1 MQYNMANND
10 TVFDLSRDG
19 ESDRLVESNLLTIT
33 SKTATQRHSYGG
45 GTSSWSPTK
54 VKYSKRI
61 SDPRPTSA
69 PAKASNTGIS
79 RHEESTHAQSIRS
92 KYGLG
97 NKMEKNTQVCVVYTI
112 LNIQTY
118 SRRLPY

>member
-19 ESDRLVESNLLTIT
+19 ESDRLVESNLPTIT

-45 GTSSWSPTK
+45 ASSWSPTK

-61 SDPRPTSA
+61 PDPRPTSA

-79 RHEESTHAQSIRS
+79 RHEQSTHAQSIRS